1 MPGPAFTLDDFQ
13 FLGKYDPSVNYGQ
26 IPESDKARF
35 TSIRNRVKE
44 LIDAA
49 TNDSDVAWKTVVSIL
64 NPSGR
69 TAKDYWC
76 AVYPPGADN
85 KSFAP
90 QIAAIVL
97 ARGIEF
103 CFCLGAGEGSF
114 ANSDDRLRNQR
125 YFDAARERLRT
136 LPDPLRDQLRALPE
150 SWRFR
155 TRWRLPD
162 AVGEF
167 DTADAWLDFAGSAE
181 GAGASISKYLSV
193 QEAIERGQSL
203 SDDFIAVIAL
213 FSSVLLH
220 LDGAPLGQLNE
231 VPRRQ
236 PTLEPHSPRV
246 WLVAAGEGARLWDRF
261 RNDGEVAIG
270 MSPLGD
276 LRDYPTRDAAAEALR
291 GAREDDVEPV
301 NDALACF
308 EFVHVMRPDD
318 IVYAKRGLDQV
329 LGVGIVASDY
339 IYDPNRPEYKNI
351 RKVRWTSVGE
361 WQLPHDVRLPVKTLT
376 EITRYETLRRTL
388 EDLTSSHQDEAAS
401 DAPAPSE
408 EPPFTIDD
416 GLIDTFI
423 AREEW
428 VRILRAWSR
437 KKNLILQGSP
447 GVGKTFLARRLAY
460 SLLGR
465 KSPKRVRILQFHQ
478 SYSYE
483 EFVEGFR
490 PASGGGLKLTDGF
503 FKQFCAVA
511 RKEHDNSYVLII
523 DEINRGN
530 VSRIFGELL
539 SLVEADKRGPEHGV
553 QLAYSGPT
561 SPPFHV
567 PQNVYI
573 LGLMNTADRS
583 LAFVDYALRR
593 RFAFRTVSPAFGRAQ
608 FSDYLQAQ
616 GAPSDTVAKIV
627 DRLTKLNALIASDE
641 RNLGPGYQ
649 IGHSYF
655 CVQRTEEALGESW
668 YRDVIE
674 NEVIPL
680 IEEYWAGIP
689 GKLAEA
695 KALLFS

>member
-13 FLGKYDPSVNYGQ
+13 FMGKYDPSVNYGQ
-26 IPESDKARF
+26 IPETDKARF
-35 TSIRNRVKE
+35 VSIRHRVRE

-49 TNDSDVAWKTVVSIL
+49 INGSDVPWKTVVSIL
-64 NPSGR
+64 NPNGR

-76 AVYPPGADN
+76 AVYPPGAGN

-97 ARGIEF
+97 PRGIEF

-114 ANSDDRLRNQR
+114 ANADDRLRNQR
-125 YFDAARERLRT
+125 YFETVCERLRT
-136 LPDPLRDQLRALPE
+136 LPEPFRAKLRALPE
-150 SWRFR
+150 DWRFR

-167 DTADAWLDFAGSAE
+167 DTADAWLDFAGSQE
-181 GAGASISKYLSV
+181 GAGASISKYLNV
-193 QEAIERGQSL
+193 QEVIEQRQS
-203 SDDFIAVIAL
+203 IADHFRDVIGI
-213 FSSVLLH
+213 FSSILLY
-220 LDGAPLGQLNE
+220 LDGFPVKQSNDEIRARPPAEEN
-231 VPRRQ
+231 PR
-236 PTLEPHSPRV
+236 RV

-261 RNDGEVAIG
+261 RNEGEVAMG

-276 LRDYPTRDAAAEALR
+276 LRQYQTRDAAANAIR
-291 GAREDDVEPV
+291 AARDDDSEPI

-308 EFVHVMRPDD
+308 EFAHVMRQGDT
-318 IVYAKRGLDQV
+318 VYAKRGLDQV
-329 LGVGIVASDY
+329 LGVGFVLSDY
-339 IYDPNRPEYKNI
+339 IYDPNRSEYKNI
-351 RKVRWTSVGE
+351 RKVRWTSIGE
-361 WQLPHDVRLPVKTLT
+361 WQLPHDVRFPVKTLT
-376 EITRYETLRRTL
+376 DITRYDSLRRTL
-388 EDLTSSHQDEAAS
+388 EALTTSPEHRTRTDGP
-401 DAPAPSE
+401 DISE
-408 EPPFTIDD
+408 ELPFTIDD
-416 GLIDTFI
+416 ALVDTFI
-423 AREEW
+423 TREEW

-437 KKNLILQGSP
+437 KKNLVLQGSP

-465 KSPKRVRILQFHQ
+465 KSPMRVGMLQFHQ

-483 EFVEGFR
+483 DFVEGFR
-490 PASGGGLKLTDGF
+490 PAPGGGLELRDGF
-503 FKQFCAVA
+503 FKQFCASA
-511 RKEHDNSYVLII
+511 RRDPENSYVLII

-539 SLVEADKRGPEHGV
+539 SLVEADKRGSEHGV
-553 QLAYSGPT
+553 QLAYSGPA
-561 SPPFHV
+561 SQPFHV

-593 RFAFRTVSPAFGRAQ
+593 RFAFRTVSPAFDRTQ
-608 FSDYLQAQ
+608 FADYLQGQ
-616 GAPSDTVAKIV
+616 GAPPETVEKIV
-627 DRLTKLNALIASDE
+627 DRLTKLNEVIAADE

-655 CVQRTEEALGESW
+655 CVQKTEEALGDSW

-680 IEEYWAGIP
+680 LEEYWAGVP

-695 KALLFS
+695 KALLLS

>member
-1 MPGPAFTLDDFQ
+1 MGNYA
-13 FLGKYDPSVNYGQ
+13 PSVNYGQ
-26 IPESDKARF
+26 IPETDKARF
-35 TSIRNRVKE
+35 VSIRNRVKE
-44 LIDAA
+44 LIDTAV
-49 TNDSDVAWKTVVSIL
+49 NGSEVPWKTGVSAQ

-76 AVYPPGADN
+76 AVYPPGAGN

-97 ARGIEF
+97 TRGIEF

-114 ANSDDRLRNQR
+114 SNTDDRLRNQR
-125 YFDAARERLRT
+125 YFEAMRERLRNLPEPLRATLRT
-136 LPDPLRDQLRALPE
+136 LPE
-150 SWRFR
+150 YWRFR
-155 TRWRLPD
+155 TRWRMPS

-167 DTADAWLDFAGSAE
+167 DTADAWLDFAGSQE

-193 QEAIERGQSL
+193 QEIIEQRQSI
-203 SDDFIAVIAL
+203 SDHFRDVIGI
-213 FSSVLLH
+213 FSSILLY
-220 LDGAPLGQLNE
+220 LDGIPVKQSNE
-231 VPRRQ
+231 EGRAQ
-236 PTLEPHSPRV
+236 PTREEDQRRV
-246 WLVAAGEGARLWDRF
+246 WLVASGEGARLWDRF
-261 RNDGEVAIG
+261 RSDGEVAMG

-276 LRDYPTRDAAAEALR
+276 LRQYPTRDAAARAIR
-291 GAREDDVEPV
+291 AARDDDSEPI

-308 EFVHVMRPDD
+308 EFAHVMRKGD

-329 LGVGIVASDY
+329 LGVGFVLSDY

-351 RKVRWTSVGE
+351 RRVRWTSIGE
-361 WQLPHDVRLPVKTLT
+361 WQLPHDVRFPVKTLT
-376 EITRYETLRRTL
+376 DITRYDSLKRTL
-388 EDLTSSHQDEAAS
+388 DALTSAPEHRARTDERDAS
-401 DAPAPSE
+401 DE
-408 EPPFTIDD
+408 LPFTIDD
-416 GLIDTFI
+416 ALVDTFI
-423 AREEW
+423 TRDEW

-437 KKNLILQGSP
+437 KKNLVLQGSP

-465 KSPKRVRILQFHQ
+465 KSSIRVGMLQFHQ

-483 EFVEGFR
+483 EFVEGYR
-490 PASGGGLKLTDGF
+490 PASGGGLELRPGF
-503 FKQFCAVA
+503 FKQFCASA
-511 RKEHDNSYVLII
+511 REDPENSYVLII

-539 SLVEADKRGPEHGV
+539 SLIEADKRGAEHAV
-553 QLAYSGPT
+553 QLAYSGST
-561 SPPFHV
+561 SQPFYV

-593 RFAFRTVSPAFGRAQ
+593 RFAFRTVSPAFDKTQ
-608 FSDYLQAQ
+608 FADYLQGL
-616 GAPSDTVAKIV
+616 GAPPETVAKIV
-627 DRLTKLNALIASDE
+627 DRLTKLNEAITADE

-655 CVQRTEEALGESW
+655 CVQRTEEALGDSW

-674 NEVIPL
+674 SEIIPL
-680 IEEYWAGIP
+680 IEEYWAGVP
-689 GKLAEA
+689 GKIAEA
-695 KALLFS
+695 KALLLS